1 MWLTTKRA
9 TAKLHR
15 NKSSRVRN
23 LQANYGTPADIWII
37 SMVHEHLA
45 QSSDKQTCPDRSS
58 VQTPQSVSEKGPETF
73 AKPEETLPKVAI
85 SWSLDPTTHSFHSPT
100 APTLR
105 LELTNHDTRPITI
118 YNENFRPGALLAE
131 AQFSIFDNTT
141 NLEVHQSKTIFCN
154 FVPPSYIHVPLP
166 EKSFHTLPPGE
177 PVAFTTRFTLT
188 TEFPPRSKEH
198 RARVR
203 GVDGLEIGHHY
214 SLRPGSWRGFI
225 RWWDYGEKE
234 EVINPPSGKLDGRK
248 VMYRPKKAPHPGFD
262 VEVEKLPEIQF
273 WCVE

>member
-1 MWLTTKRA
+1 MNHQTLELPK
-9 TAKLHR
+9 
-15 NKSSRVRN
+15 
-23 LQANYGTPADIWII
+23 
-37 SMVHEHLA
+37 
-45 QSSDKQTCPDRSS
+45 DKQTSS
-58 VQTPQSVSEKGPETF
+58 ARPNIRTPQSTSANYSEAF
-73 AKPEETLPKVAI
+73 AKSEETVPMVAV
-85 SWSLDPTTHSFHSPT
+85 SWSLDPKIHSFHSRS

-105 LELTNHDTRPITI
+105 LELTNHGTRPITI
-118 YNENFRPGALLAE
+118 YNENFRPGTLLAE

-225 RWWDYGEKE
+225 RWWDYGDKE
-234 EVINPPSGKLDGRK
+234 EVIIPPSGKLDGRK

-262 VEVEKLPEIQF
+262 VEVEKLPEIEF